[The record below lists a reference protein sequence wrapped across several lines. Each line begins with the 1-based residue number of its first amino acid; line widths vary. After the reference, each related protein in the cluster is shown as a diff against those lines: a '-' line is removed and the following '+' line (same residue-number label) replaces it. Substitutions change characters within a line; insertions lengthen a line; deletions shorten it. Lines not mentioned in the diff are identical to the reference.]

1 MVVAVT
7 AAKRKRQALV
17 HLAQALSTARLQ
29 MALAELNGRTR
40 LGKLLEA
47 AEAEVFTVAD
57 REALEAIAEHLY
69 ADEVNRVDFMKRQ
82 LEKRVQQRARA
93 NVVVSLQGRGLGIG
107 VDVQDQGK
115 AAPGSQGALPFVIS
129 GDSAANL

>member
-1 MVVAVT
+1 MVVAMTV
-7 AAKRKRQALV
+7 AQRKRQALV
-17 HLAQALSTARLQ
+17 NLAQALSTARLQ

-47 AEAEVFTVAD
+47 AEAEVFAVAD

-93 NVVVSLQGRGLGIG
+93 NVVVRLQGRGLGIG
-107 VDVQDQGK
+107 IDVQDRGK
-115 AAPGSQGALPFVIS
+115 AVPDGQGALPFAIS
-129 GDSAANL
+129 GDGAASL